1 MSSQT
6 SQSVSFSEFQKKLY
20 VPFGGTSH
28 GFINR
33 KSTSYRG
40 VSEVRDISSYR
51 ERTYN
56 FSRSTE
62 KPMVTGRKRFVSN
75 VVEGRLYINRI
86 N

>member
-6 SQSVSFSEFQKKLY
+6 ISFSEFQKNLR

-62 KPMVTGRKRFVSN
+62 KSMVTGRKRFVSN
-75 VVEGRLYINRI
+75 VVEGRLYINRV

>member
-6 SQSVSFSEFQKKLY
+6 ISFSEFQKNLR

-33 KSTSYRG
+33 KSTSYRS
-40 VSEVRDISSYR
+40 VKEVRDISTYR

-75 VVEGRLYINRI
+75 VVEGRLYINGI

>member
-6 SQSVSFSEFQKKLY
+6 ISFSDFQKNLC

-62 KPMVTGRKRFVSN
+62 KSMVTGRKRFVSN

>member
-6 SQSVSFSEFQKKLY
+6 ISFSDFQKNLC

-62 KPMVTGRKRFVSN
+62 KPMVARRKRFVRTL
-75 VVEGRLYINRI
+75 VDGKLYINRT

>member
-6 SQSVSFSEFQKKLY
+6 NSFSNFQKNLY

-62 KPMVTGRKRFVSN
+62 KSMVTGRKRFVSN
-75 VVEGRLYINRI
+75 VVEGRLYINRM

>member
-6 SQSVSFSEFQKKLY
+6 ISFSEFQKNLR

-40 VSEVRDISSYR
+40 VSEVRDISTYR

-75 VVEGRLYINRI
+75 VVEGRLYINRM